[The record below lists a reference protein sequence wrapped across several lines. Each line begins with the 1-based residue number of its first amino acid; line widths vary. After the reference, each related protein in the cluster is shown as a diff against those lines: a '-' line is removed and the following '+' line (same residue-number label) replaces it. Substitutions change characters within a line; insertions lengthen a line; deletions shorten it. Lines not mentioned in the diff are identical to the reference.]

1 MGRGGTVPPHKNLGF
16 GSKWDEV
23 GPSHRIKTKGLAQQL
38 GRGGSVP
45 LHKNRGFG
53 SRWDKVGPSH
63 PTKIVGLGAGGTRW
77 DRPTPIKLTGGKR
90 WDRQTQFSMR
100 WDRPNPV
107 SGLKN
112 YKKRKGWGMGWSL
125 GHRRCAPWGLVTAP
139 SVVVI
144 RLRFQT
150 GSVLLRQF
158 RVSSKSISVHPGM
171 EQSSSS
177 LTRTQLFIDI
187 H

>member
-1 MGRGGTVPPHKNLGF
+1 M
-16 GSKWDEV
+16 
-23 GPSHRIKTKGLAQQL
+23 
-38 GRGGSVP
+38 
-45 LHKNRGFG
+45 
-53 SRWDKVGPSH
+53 GPSH
-63 PTKIVGLGAGGTRW
+63 PIRIVGLGAGGTRW

-125 GHRRCAPWGLVTAP
+125 GHRRCAPSGLVTAP

-144 RLRFQT
+144 RLRFQM

-158 RVSSKSISVHPGM
+158 RVSSRSISVHPGM

-177 LTRTQLFIDI
+177 LTRTQIFIDI
-187 H
+187 HCTFQSTQISSRNCQTYLNLCVFSKTCVVKMYCLMGCREGGSWDVRCR